1 LVLRG
6 WFQYNWRL
14 DQGING
20 IKYVKNDP
28 KQGVVIT
35 IENFGKNASK
45 FRRKTKSGK
54 ITSYFA
60 CRSMA
65 KNKVWSSSTIRLEE
79 ITSIRSRPCF
89 TG

>member
-1 LVLRG
+1 LSWFWRG

-35 IENFGKNASK
+35 IENFEKNGYASK
-45 FRRKTKSGK
+45 
-54 ITSYFA
+54 
-60 CRSMA
+60 
-65 KNKVWSSSTIRLEE
+65 L
-79 ITSIRSRPCF
+79 
-89 TG
+89 